1 MARTKRQPTKPSV
14 DLHVRWMIRRDFG
27 DVMRIEREEF
37 ANPYTVDELTEF
49 MERRN
54 VIGMVAEDFR
64 NDDAGRIVGFMV
76 YAFHKSRIELL
87 DFAVDGWSQGQGI
100 GTAMMNKLKGKL
112 HTDRRRYIEFDV
124 SENNTDGQ
132 LFLKALGFVCTEI
145 RYGEFDDGTDAYR
158 FEWHV

>member
-37 ANPYTVDELTEF
+37 ANPYTEDELTEF
-49 MERRN
+49 MKLRN

-64 NDDAGRIVGFMV
+64 NDAAGCIAGFMI
-76 YAFHKSRIELL
+76 YALHKSRITLL
-87 DFAVDGWSQGQGI
+87 DFAVDGWKQRQGV

-112 HTDRRRYIEFDV
+112 SSDRRRYIKFDV
-124 SENNTDGQ
+124 AENNVDGQ
-132 LFLKALGFVCTEI
+132 LFLKASGFVCAEI
-145 RYGEFDDGTDAYR
+145 RYGEFCDGTDAYR
-158 FEWHV
+158 FEYHV